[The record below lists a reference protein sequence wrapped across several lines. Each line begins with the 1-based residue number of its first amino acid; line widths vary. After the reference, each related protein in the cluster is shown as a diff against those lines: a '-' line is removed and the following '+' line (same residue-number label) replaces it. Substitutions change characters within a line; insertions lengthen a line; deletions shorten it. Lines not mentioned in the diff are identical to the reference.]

1 MEIASSMERVSP
13 HPTRPRP
20 NQPLR
25 SSPRLRRP
33 RVFNRRSRVR
43 FGQERTLALIAHL
56 GREPS
61 YPERIIISRIVTIE
75 WELLRQDAR
84 LDAGDELSGHATRAR
99 LAAENRLRLDLQA
112 LGLQPATPRRS
123 TLAELIAEPSTSIQ
137 DVAR

>member
-1 MEIASSMERVSP
+1 MLQIASSTERISP
-13 HPTRPRP
+13 DHTRGCP
-20 NQPLR
+20 NPPLR

-33 RVFNRRSRVR
+33 RVFNRRSRIR

-84 LDAGDELSGHATRAR
+84 LDAGDELSGHAMRAR
-99 LAAENRLRLDLQA
+99 LAAENRLRLDLQS
-112 LGLQPATPRRS
+112 LGLQPAKPRRP
-123 TLAELIAEPSTSIQ
+123 TLAELIAEP
-137 DVAR
+137 